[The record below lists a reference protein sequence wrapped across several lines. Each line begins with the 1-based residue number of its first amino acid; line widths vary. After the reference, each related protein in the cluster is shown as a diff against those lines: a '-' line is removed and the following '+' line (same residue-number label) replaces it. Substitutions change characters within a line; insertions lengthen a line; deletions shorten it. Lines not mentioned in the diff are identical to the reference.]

1 LKSRAGRQPTKA
13 YSGSCGDVACAQ
25 LSPCV
30 VPPAAGIGNFAVK
43 RKAPIALLAVKV
55 SGELRS

>member
-1 LKSRAGRQPTKA
+1 AGRQPTKA